1 MVWGFEHAFL
11 FLFVLRFLGKAALA
25 CVVFEE
31 ALLCVRTFDAFVT
44 RRRTA
49 RDLRDDIIRHIPLKN
64 TSLSRFPL
72 RGKAFFGSTTTH
84 FLRGLLL
91 SRLSFFL
98 PF

>member
-1 MVWGFEHAFL
+1 MLFSFFL
-11 FLFVLRFLGKAALA
+11 SFVFWGKAALA

-31 ALLCVRTFDAFVT
+31 ALLCVRTFDAFVIT